1 MPFLE
6 GHGYQ
11 LRGAPSFANLGV
23 ERHRVPPDPESTR
36 MIVSPIRLSD
46 AFARRLCVG
55 SPGLDGVDVPGLEGH
70 RPDLPARLPEER
82 KLPYYICSL
91 MQPPHTNPYINKSR
105 EA

>member
-1 MPFLE
+1 M
-6 GHGYQ
+6 
-11 LRGAPSFANLGV
+11 
-23 ERHRVPPDPESTR
+23 
-36 MIVSPIRLSD
+36 
-46 AFARRLCVG
+46 G

-82 KLPYYICSL
+82 KLPYYIYSL